1 MSSEQ
6 PVRGLVVSHASLAE
20 GLVTSVRQIA
30 GADPDALR
38 AVSNDGCGPEAL
50 QKSVADAL
58 GEGPGIVFT
67 DMPSGSCAFAARR
80 LTLDRP
86 DTAVVCGVNLPML
99 LDFVFHR
106 ELPLP
111 ELVDRLVNKGKA
123 AITGS
128 CREMAPH
135 ADRAASR

>member
-1 MSSEQ
+1 MSE
-6 PVRGLVVSHASLAE
+6 PVVGLVVSHASLAE
-20 GLVTSVRQIA
+20 GLVQSVRQIA
-30 GADPDALR
+30 GADAGALR

-50 QKSVADAL
+50 QAAVREAL
-58 GEGPGIVFT
+58 GDSPGIVFT

-80 LTLDRP
+80 MTIDRP
-86 DTAVVCGVNLPML
+86 DTAVISGVNLPML

-106 ELPLP
+106 DLSLP
-111 ELVDRLVNKGKA
+111 ELTDRLVMKGKA

-128 CREMAPH
+128 CREVSAH

>member
-1 MSSEQ
+1 MSE
-6 PVRGLVVSHASLAE
+6 PVVGLVVSHASLAE
-20 GLVTSVRQIA
+20 GLVQSVRQIA
-30 GADPDALR
+30 GVEAGALR

-50 QKSVADAL
+50 QAAVSEAL
-58 GEGPGIVFT
+58 GDGPGIVFT

-80 LTLDRP
+80 LTIDRP
-86 DTAVVCGVNLPML
+86 QTAVICGVNLPML

-106 ELPLP
+106 DLSLP
-111 ELVDRLVNKGKA
+111 ELTERLVSKGKA

-128 CREMAPH
+128 CREVAAH

>member
-1 MSSEQ
+1 MVQ
-6 PVRGLVVSHASLAE
+6 
-20 GLVTSVRQIA
+20 SVRQIA
-30 GADPDALR
+30 GVDADVLR
-38 AVSNDGCGPEAL
+38 PVSNEGCGPEAL
-50 QKSVADAL
+50 QKAVAAQTGD
-58 GEGPGIVFT
+58 GPVIVFT

-80 LTLDRP
+80 LTIDRP
-86 DTAVVCGVNLPML
+86 GTAVVCGVNLPML

-106 ELPLP
+106 DLPLP

-128 CREMAPH
+128 CREMAAH

>member
-1 MSSEQ
+1 MSES
-6 PVRGLVVSHASLAE
+6 VRGLVVSHASLAE
-20 GLVTSVRQIA
+20 GLVQSVRQIA
-30 GADPDALR
+30 GVDGDVLR
-38 AVSNDGCGPEAL
+38 AVSNEGCGPEAL
-50 QKSVADAL
+50 QNAVQAQTGD
-58 GEGPGIVFT
+58 GPVIVFT

-80 LTLDRP
+80 LTVDRP
-86 DTAVVCGVNLPML
+86 GTAVVCGVNLPML

-123 AITGS
+123 AITGQ
-128 CREMAPH
+128 CREMSAH

>member
-1 MSSEQ
+1 MSE
-6 PVRGLVVSHASLAE
+6 PVVGLVVSHASLAE
-20 GLVTSVRQIA
+20 GLVQSVRQIA
-30 GADPDALR
+30 GVEGDALR
-38 AVSNDGCGPEAL
+38 AVSNEGCGPEAL
-50 QKSVADAL
+50 QAAVSGAL
-58 GEGPGIVFT
+58 GTGPGIVFT

-106 ELPLP
+106 DLPLP
-111 ELVDRLVNKGKA
+111 ELVDRLVSKGKA
-123 AITGS
+123 SITGS
-128 CREMAPH
+128 CREVSAH

>member
-1 MSSEQ
+1 MSE

-20 GLVTSVRQIA
+20 GLVQSVRQIA
-30 GADPDALR
+30 GVEPDVLR
-38 AVSNDGCGPEAL
+38 PVSNEGCGPEAL
-50 QKSVADAL
+50 QKAVAAQT
-58 GEGPGIVFT
+58 GTGPVIVFT

-128 CREMAPH
+128 CREMSAH

>member
-1 MSSEQ
+1 MSE
-6 PVRGLVVSHASLAE
+6 PVRGLVVSHASLAQ
-20 GLVTSVRQIA
+20 GLVQSVRQIA
-30 GADPDALR
+30 GADADALR

-50 QKSVADAL
+50 QKAVAAEL
-58 GEGPGIVFT
+58 GEMPAIVFT

-86 DTAVVCGVNLPML
+86 ETAVICGVNLPML

-111 ELVDRLVNKGKA
+111 ELVDRLVTKGKA

-128 CREMAPH
+128 CRESPPH

>member
-1 MSSEQ
+1 MSE
-6 PVRGLVVSHASLAE
+6 PVVGLVVSHASLAE
-20 GLVTSVRQIA
+20 GLVQSVRQIA
-30 GADPDALR
+30 GVDGDALV

-50 QKSVADAL
+50 QKAVADAL
-58 GEGPGIVFT
+58 GDGPGIVFT

-80 LTLDRP
+80 LTIDRP
-86 DTAVVCGVNLPML
+86 DTAVICGVNLPML

-106 ELPLP
+106 DLSLP
-111 ELVDRLVNKGKA
+111 ELTDRLVMKGKA

-128 CREMAPH
+128 CREVAAH

>member
-1 MSSEQ
+1 MSE
-6 PVRGLVVSHASLAE
+6 PVRGLVVSHATLAE
-20 GLVTSVRQIA
+20 GLVQSVQKIA
-30 GADPDALR
+30 GLEDGVLSPVSNEGCGPDALQK
-38 AVSNDGCGPEAL
+38 AVAAQTGSGP
-50 QKSVADAL
+50 V
-58 GEGPGIVFT
+58 IVFT

-106 ELPLP
+106 DLPLP

-128 CREMAPH
+128 CREMAAH

>member
-1 MSSEQ
+1 MSE
-6 PVRGLVVSHASLAE
+6 PVRGLVVSHATLAE
-20 GLVTSVRQIA
+20 GLVQSVQKIA
-30 GADPDALR
+30 GAEPDVLRPVSNEGCGPDALQK
-38 AVSNDGCGPEAL
+38 AVAAQTGTGP
-50 QKSVADAL
+50 V
-58 GEGPGIVFT
+58 IVFT

-106 ELPLP
+106 DLSLP
-111 ELVDRLVNKGKA
+111 ELTERLVNKGKA

-128 CREMAPH
+128 CREVAAH

>member
-1 MSSEQ
+1 MSE
-6 PVRGLVVSHASLAE
+6 PVVGLVVSHASLAE
-20 GLVTSVRQIA
+20 GLVQSVRQIA
-30 GADPDALR
+30 GVEAGALR

-50 QKSVADAL
+50 QAAVSEAL
-58 GEGPGIVFT
+58 GGGPGIVFT

-80 LTLDRP
+80 LTIDRP
-86 DTAVVCGVNLPML
+86 DTAVICGVNLPML

-106 ELPLP
+106 DLSLP
-111 ELVDRLVNKGKA
+111 ELTERLVNKGKA

-128 CREMAPH
+128 CREVAAH

>member
-1 MSSEQ
+1 MSEA
-6 PVRGLVVSHASLAE
+6 VRGLVVSHASLAQ
-20 GLVTSVRQIA
+20 GLVQSVRQIA
-30 GADPDALR
+30 GADEEALV
-38 AVSNDGCGPEAL
+38 AVSNDACGPEAL
-50 QKSVADAL
+50 QNAVRQAL

-86 DTAVVCGVNLPML
+86 ETAVVCGVNLPML

-106 ELPLP
+106 DLPLA
-111 ELVDRLVNKGKA
+111 ELVDRLVSKGRA
-123 AITGS
+123 SITGA
-128 CREMAPH
+128 CREPSEAH

>member
-1 MSSEQ
+1 MSEG
-6 PVRGLVVSHASLAE
+6 VRGLVVSHASLAE
-20 GLVTSVRQIA
+20 GLVNSVRQIA
-30 GADPDALR
+30 GVEPGVLR
-38 AVSNDGCGPEAL
+38 AVSNEGCGPEAL
-50 QKSVADAL
+50 QKAVREQVPD
-58 GEGPGIVFT
+58 GPAIVFT
-67 DMPSGSCAFAARR
+67 DMQSGSCAFAARR

-106 ELPLP
+106 DLPLA

-128 CREMAPH
+128 CREMAAH